1 MILAL
6 LSAPVLGFAATLIAT
21 LLCLGRYLAISAF
34 ARGIDRG
41 RWMLPLNAW
50 IILLGLL
57 AFLLFL
63 AGRKGVILWPALV
76 ALSGPIVFLVASFVR
91 GILGLGAALAGG
103 TGPLGAGGSEIRVGM
118 DKGSS
123 LRKLPVIGRI
133 FGGGDEK

>member
-6 LSAPVLGFAATLIAT
+6 VAAPLLGFAAALIAT

-50 IILLGLL
+50 LVLLGLL
-57 AFLLFL
+57 AFLLYL
-63 AGRKGVILWPALV
+63 SGRKGVILWPALV

-91 GILGLGAALAGG
+91 GILGVIAARK
-103 TGPLGAGGSEIRVGM
+103 TGPVALREAGALGGLQR
-118 DKGSS
+118 GSS
-123 LRKLPVIGRI
+123 LRGLWVIGRI
-133 FGGGDEK
+133 FGAEEEK